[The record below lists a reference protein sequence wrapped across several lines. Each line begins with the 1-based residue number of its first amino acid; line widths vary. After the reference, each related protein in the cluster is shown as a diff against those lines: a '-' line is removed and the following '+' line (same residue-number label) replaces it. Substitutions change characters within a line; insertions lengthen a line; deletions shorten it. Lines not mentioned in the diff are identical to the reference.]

1 MPAARHDLIII
12 GGGLAGGLAALALAK
27 ARPGMD
33 IALIEP
39 GAIGG
44 NHFWSFFDSDVAAS
58 DAALVEP
65 LVGHRWSGYDVRF
78 PAHRRRLAHG
88 YRTIESEAL
97 AAAVA
102 KGLAPGSIR
111 QARATALSP
120 MSVTLEGGETLL
132 AGAVLDTRG
141 LTAAPAGLSCGWQKF
156 CRPDA
161 DRSAPATGSSGRS

>member
-1 MPAARHDLIII
+1 MPAARHDFIII

-27 ARPGMD
+27 ARPGLD

-39 GAIGG
+39 GVIGG
-44 NHFWSFFDSDVAAS
+44 NHLWSFFDSDVAAS

-65 LVGHRWSGYDVRF
+65 LVGHRWPGYDVRF

-102 KGLAPGSIR
+102 KVLAPGSVR
-111 QARATALSP
+111 PARAAALSP
-120 MSVTLEGGETLL
+120 MSLTL
-132 AGAVLDTRG
+132 AGA
-141 LTAAPAGLSCGWQKF
+141 S
-156 CRPDA
+156 
-161 DRSAPATGSSGRS
+161 